1 MRSNR
6 YVTGSSKRQS
16 SLHTTWRS
24 SGLFDGIFGPGD
36 YGDSMDDAKDVG
48 SLKRSKNYKYTG
60 DVGGDDLDFFKIKLT
75 EKNAFSAKLKTDGDN
90 NEPIA
95 LSVLNKNGKVVRRN
109 GKLLFANVN
118 PDNSQTISVNGLG
131 KGVYYLRVQS
141 AQGDNEDYK
150 LNFSLSSSLDG
161 DDDNGSSDGRDL
173 GQLTP
178 GKSYNFTGQV
188 GGSDVDLYNFDLDKT
203 SRISTFLSNE
213 SSSTSGSSS
222 NRSIAFS
229 ILDSQKRTIQTT
241 SGRYLFDNVEPG
253 ESATLFAPTL
263 SEGSY
268 YVRVQSDVG
277 SDLDYKLRLTRS
289 DSSVQPL

>member
-6 YVTGSSKRQS
+6 YFGGSSQRQPS
-16 SLHTTWRS
+16 VHNTWRS
-24 SGLFDGIFGPGD
+24 SSLLSGIFGPGD

-48 SLKRSKNYKYTG
+48 SLNRSKNYKYTG
-60 DVGGDDLDFFKIKLT
+60 DVGGDDLDFFKIKLD
-75 EKNAFSAKLKTDGDN
+75 EKNAFSAKLETGKNN

-109 GKLLFANVN
+109 GKLLFANV
-118 PDNSQTISVNGLG
+118 DEDDSQTLSVDGLG
-131 KGVYYLRVQS
+131 KGTYYLRVQS
-141 AQGDNEDYK
+141 AKGDNENYK
-150 LNFSLSSSLDG
+150 LNFSLSSSLDSG
-161 DDDNGSSDGRDL
+161 DSNSSDGRDL
-173 GQLTP
+173 GELTP

-203 SRISTFLSNE
+203 SRISTFLSNTA
-213 SSSTSGSSS
+213 SSTSGSSS

-241 SGRYLFDNVEPG
+241 SGRFLFDNVEPG

-263 SEGSY
+263 ASGSY

-277 SDLDYKLRLTRS
+277 NDLDYKLRLTRS
-289 DSSVQPL
+289 ANSVQPL